1 MPDPK
6 PRSKAPRKP
15 AAKAAA
21 TPAPTSGWPWNPW
34 APAIAYSE
42 AMSKV
47 IGRMLPENRTSAAK
61 IIAEIA
67 AGPQGPGTFAA
78 FDFDGTLVGGY
89 TGAMLWRERQ
99 RRKEITRDE
108 IAGTIGV
115 TFKTMAR
122 MVEANEMVAHAMAQW
137 AGKSEAEM
145 DELGAHLY
153 ENAIQDSVFPE
164 MLEIVEAH
172 RRAGHTI
179 VVATSASRF
188 QAEPT
193 VAALGIEHLLCTQLE
208 VADGKLTGKL
218 KGASMWGEGKAAA
231 ISKFVSERQ
240 ASLKEVHFYADGSE
254 EIGLMQSVGHPHPV
268 NPSGKLADVA
278 RKQGWSVLRL
288 SSRGSAKPLDIARG
302 LTGLMSLVPM
312 LYGGVA
318 VGAMTRDKRTIA
330 NTVMPAWIDAQLQIA
345 GVKLNVIGRENL
357 WARRPAVFIF
367 NHRNNYDGSFA
378 AALVRTDYTAIAKK
392 DMAKN
397 PIGKLVSMLMP
408 TVFVDRDGDARKA
421 VESLRPV
428 VEAVREGYSLM
439 LAPEGTRMRG
449 NPGQVG
455 PFKKGA
461 FHMAMA
467 AKIPIVPIVIR
478 NALDVASRDGAA
490 MRPGTVDI
498 VVLPPVLTDDW
509 TRANLGEKVEE
520 LRTMYNATLQ
530 NWPAAEE
537 AA

>member
-6 PRSKAPRKP
+6 PRPKAPRKP

-21 TPAPTSGWPWNPW
+21 TPAPTSGWTWNPW

-115 TFKTMAR
+115 TFKTMAK

-520 LRTMYNATLQ
+520 LRAMYNATLQ